1 MSEGVSI
8 EATSAVGDEVRALSV
23 RVKDLQSELEKV
35 RNDLD
40 AERSKGFWS
49 RVFRRPA
56 TDHGIEGTRERI
68 RGKIAMSLII
78 TLIVVVL
85 ATLVYLTWL
94 SVGLAEVGTDDLN
107 TVIPMVGTTLLTP
120 LVGLIGAVTGFYYGG
135 QQALQAAS
143 EASEAAQKT
152 QETAHDTQKGVAQ
165 VATQAA
171 TQAAIKAAITPA
183 ATQAPSQ
190 TTQESTKAATQ
201 AATEVA
207 TEAATRAATEAATR
221 AARDAVIRTVAAGQP
236 EEPQGT
242 ETQPEEPQDAER
254 EAAEQKG
261 DGETNVGEE
270 SSER

>member
-23 RVKDLQSELEKV
+23 HVKELQSELEKV

-94 SVGLAEVGTDDLN
+94 SFGLAEVGTDDLN

-135 QQALQAAS
+135 QTAVQAAS
-143 EASEAAQKT
+143 Q
-152 QETAHDTQKGVAQ
+152 
-165 VATQAA
+165 ATNA
-171 TQAAIKAAITPA
+171 
-183 ATQAPSQ
+183 
-190 TTQESTKAATQ
+190 TTQGASQATNAASQGARTATQ
-201 AATEVA
+201 AATE
-207 TEAATRAATEAATR
+207 T
-221 AARDAVIRTVAAGQP
+221 AARLTD
-236 EEPQGT
+236 GT
-242 ETQPEEPQDAER
+242 SGSSNN
-254 EAAEQKG
+254 KG
-261 DGETNVGEE
+261 
-270 SSER
+270 SS

>member
-94 SVGLAEVGTDDLN
+94 SFGLAEVGTDDLN

-171 TQAAIKAAITPA
+171 TQAA
-183 ATQAPSQ
+183 
-190 TTQESTKAATQ
+190 
-201 AATEVA
+201 TEVA
-207 TEAATRAATEAATR
+207 TEAATRAATEAAAR
-221 AARDAVIRTVAAGQP
+221 AATEAVKRTVAAGQP
-236 EEPQGT
+236 EVPQDA
-242 ETQPEEPQDAER
+242 ETQPEGPQDAER
-254 EAAEQKG
+254 EAAEQRG

-270 SSER
+270 STER

>member
-94 SVGLAEVGTDDLN
+94 SFGLAE
-107 TVIPMVGTTLLTP
+107 VGTTLLTP

-183 ATQAPSQ
+183 ATEAPSQ
-190 TTQESTKAATQ
+190 TTQESTKVATQ

-207 TEAATRAATEAATR
+207 TEAATRAATEAAAR
-221 AARDAVIRTVAAGQP
+221 AATEAVKRTVAAGQP
-236 EEPQGT
+236 EVPQDA
-242 ETQPEEPQDAER
+242 ETQPEGPQDAER
-254 EAAEQKG
+254 EAAEQRG

-270 SSER
+270 STER

>member
-94 SVGLAEVGTDDLN
+94 SFGLAEVGTDDLN

-135 QQALQAAS
+135 QTANTAANQAAS
-143 EASEAAQKT
+143 RTSEAVQRHA
-152 QETAHDTQKGVAQ
+152 DT
-165 VATQAA
+165 
-171 TQAAIKAAITPA
+171 
-183 ATQAPSQ
+183 
-190 TTQESTKAATQ
+190 
-201 AATEVA
+201 
-207 TEAATRAATEAATR
+207 
-221 AARDAVIRTVAAGQP
+221 
-236 EEPQGT
+236 
-242 ETQPEEPQDAER
+242 
-254 EAAEQKG
+254 
-261 DGETNVGEE
+261 
-270 SSER
+270 

>member
-1 MSEGVSI
+1 MSEGVSV
-8 EATSAVGDEVRALSV
+8 APNGGVGDEVRALSAHV
-23 RVKDLQSELEKV
+23 SELQSELEKV

-56 TDHGIEGTRERI
+56 TDPGIEGTRERI
-68 RGKIAMSLII
+68 RGKIAMSLIV

-94 SVGLAEVGTDDLN
+94 SFGLANVGTDDLN

-143 EASEAAQKT
+143 EASQAAQKT
-152 QETAHDTQKGVAQ
+152 QETAHDTQKGVAE

-171 TQAAIKAAITPA
+171 VKAAITPA
-183 ATQAPSQ
+183 AAQAASQ
-190 TTQESTKAATQ
+190 TIQES
-201 AATEVA
+201 
-207 TEAATRAATEAATR
+207 TEAATRAATEAATE
-221 AARDAVIRTVAAGQP
+221 AATKAATEAANRTVAGGRP
-236 EEPQGT
+236 ENE
-242 ETQPEEPQDAER
+242 
-254 EAAEQKG
+254 G
-261 DGETNVGEE
+261 DEETNAGEE
-270 SSER
+270 SNLRDR